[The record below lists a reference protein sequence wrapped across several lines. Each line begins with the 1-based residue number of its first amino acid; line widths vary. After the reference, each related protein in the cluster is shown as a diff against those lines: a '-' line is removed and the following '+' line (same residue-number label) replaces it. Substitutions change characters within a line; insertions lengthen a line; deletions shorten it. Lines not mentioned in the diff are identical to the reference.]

1 MILIVCGV
9 SGTGKSTVG
18 KLLAEALT
26 LPFFDG
32 DDFHPQSN
40 VQKMQSGVALNDEDR
55 QPWLES
61 LANNLAI
68 WESQNGAVLACSALK
83 ETYRV
88 TLASKVSENIVW
100 ITLHGSPELL
110 NSRLKARTG
119 HFFNPQLLSSQLS
132 TVELSE
138 DGWVIDVQPS
148 PGEIVKTILQKLRAD
163 NNRTT
168 G

>member
-18 KLLAEALT
+18 KLLAEALE

-40 VQKMQSGVALNDEDR
+40 VRKMQSGVALDDEDR
-55 QPWLES
+55 QPWLQS
-61 LANNLAI
+61 LAGNLAS
-68 WESQNGAVLACSALK
+68 WESQDGAVLACSALK

-88 TLASKVSENIVW
+88 TLASKCSEKIVW

-110 NSRLKARTG
+110 NNRLKLRTG

-132 TVELSE
+132 ALELPE
-138 DGWVIDVQPS
+138 DGWVIDVQPGPS
-148 PGEIVKTILQKLRAD
+148 EIVATILAKLRE
-163 NNRTT
+163 